1 LTILLTITNE
11 QRLNDCIKSLKF
23 SLNDEIWNITQPREE
38 LDGFDIL
45 TFELNPKIH
54 KEIGG
59 F

>member
-45 TFELNPKIH
+45 TFELNPKTH